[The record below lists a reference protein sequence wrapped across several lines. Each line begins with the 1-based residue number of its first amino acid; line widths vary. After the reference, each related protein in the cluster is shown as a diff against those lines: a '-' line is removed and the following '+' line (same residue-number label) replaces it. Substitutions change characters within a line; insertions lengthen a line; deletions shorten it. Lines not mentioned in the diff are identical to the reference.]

1 MITYNGKEY
10 RNLVEQVQKNQSDIQ
25 YLLKEGGTLNEFGI
39 KVVGTV
45 ATEAQLP
52 NPTTYNGEYGD
63 TFAVGTEAPFTFYIY
78 TRAVSGNPDPYWFNI
93 GLFPMPS
100 EVPGPE
106 GPQGPQ
112 GESGERGSLWWVGQT
127 DPIPGTQFKYG
138 DMYLN
143 TINGNV
149 YRQEMTGNWSM
160 SGNIRGPQGI
170 QGVQG
175 IQGLQGVQ
183 GIQGIQGPKG
193 DKGDPFTIAG
203 TFPNENQLPTP
214 SKETS
219 NTAYLIGEESP
230 FDLYVTIGNESEGYL
245 WKNLG
250 PFNGLPG
257 PEGPPGKDG
266 EKGERGEQ
274 GITKPIYNFNYLSI
288 QNTETHFYKEGVQPR
303 DPSADVGDLVFFP
316 ETGTISR
323 ITGTALD
330 GYWNATIIG
339 NIKGPAG
346 LSPTGIEITPASA
359 TQGTLT
365 EAQLSTLQANDFN
378 YILLNNEL
386 YSLQDKSNTAGF
398 IVYSHVG
405 MDTAKNTFIK
415 TITITLS
422 TRGWVR
428 KSTSVG
434 KSLYRYDYNATIVD
448 FEGEFA
454 LSFYSNEYVAD
465 PEFNLHAYLVQ
476 NGYDSSGNFLPANG
490 TMFREELSLN
500 IIGAY
505 YSDNSMWLYC
515 VDTNGGSYL
524 AKVDLQISHY
534 HRRKIL

>member
-52 NPTTYNGEYGD
+52 NPTTYTGEYGD
-63 TFAVGTEAPFTFYIY
+63 AFAVGTEAPFTFYIY

-93 GLFPMPS
+93 GLFPLPS

-160 SGNIRGPQGI
+160 SGDIRGPQGI

-219 NTAYLIGEESP
+219 NTAYLIGEEFP

-250 PFNGLPG
+250 PFNGIQG

-266 EKGERGEQ
+266 EKGEQGEQ
-274 GITKPIYNFNYLSI
+274 GISRPIYQGMTLSSGGFYNI
-288 QNTETHFYKEGVQPR
+288 QPTTPPIQI
-303 DPSADVGDLVFFP
+303 GDL
-316 ETGTISR
+316 
-323 ITGTALD
+323 
-330 GYWNATIIG
+330 IIG
-339 NIKGPAG
+339 TNDSNLYRVTEEYPTWIGTLVTSLKGTPG

-378 YILLNNEL
+378 YIILNNEL

-405 MDTAKNTFIK
+405 MNTTMNTFIK
-415 TITITLS
+415 TISITLS
-422 TRGWVR
+422 TRRWVL

-434 KSLYRYDYNATIVD
+434 KSLYRYDYHAIIVN

-454 LSFYSNEYVAD
+454 LSFYANEYVAD
-465 PEFNLHAYLVQ
+465 PELNLHAYLVL
-476 NGYDSSGNFLPANG
+476 NGYDSSGNFLAANG
-490 TMFREELSLN
+490 TMFRYEISLN
-500 IIGAY
+500 ITGVY
-505 YSDNSMWLYC
+505 YSQNSLWLYC
-515 VDTNGGSYL
+515 MDPQGVVYL
-524 AKVDLQISHY
+524 EKVDLQISEY